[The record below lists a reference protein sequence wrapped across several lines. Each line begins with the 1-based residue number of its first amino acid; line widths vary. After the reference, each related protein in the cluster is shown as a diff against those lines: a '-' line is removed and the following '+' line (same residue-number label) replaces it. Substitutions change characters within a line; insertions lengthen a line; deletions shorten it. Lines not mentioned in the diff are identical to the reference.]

1 LRGKKVVLCVTGG
14 IAAYK
19 AAYLTRSL
27 VKADA
32 HVMVI
37 LTEAAQRF
45 VGPLTFETLSGN
57 PVVTSTFE
65 AVHHMGA
72 VEHIDLAE
80 WADLVIV
87 APATYNCLGKLC
99 AGVADDPVSTFLSA
113 ITVPTFL
120 APAMNENMWRNPI
133 NQRNVRELTELG
145 YHMVPPGRGG
155 LACSWEGEG
164 RMAEPDDILAHVR
177 SSLLGRDIPVVT
189 LPEPPPA
196 EATGGLAGRTLV
208 VTAGGTREAIDP
220 VRFLGNR
227 SSGRMGYALAAEAVR
242 RGARV
247 LLVSGPTALQPPAG
261 LAAFERIESAD
272 QLLEKTRQLLPQ
284 ADVLLM
290 AAAVADYRPRSTAS
304 SKLKRQASG
313 ISMDLEPTPDLLAA
327 LAPHKGERF
336 FVGFALETDDLHRE
350 AQRKLRDKGCDWIV
364 ANRVSTQSG
373 PDVDTNQVTIFGAQG
388 VIMETPV
395 LPKPA
400 IAASILDALENA
412 LQERSVPA
420 RP

>member
-1 LRGKKVVLCVTGG
+1 
-14 IAAYK
+14 
-19 AAYLTRSL
+19 
-27 VKADA
+27 
-32 HVMVI
+32 
-37 LTEAAQRF
+37 
-45 VGPLTFETLSGN
+45 
-57 PVVTSTFE
+57 
-65 AVHHMGA
+65 
-72 VEHIDLAE
+72 
-80 WADLVIV
+80 
-87 APATYNCLGKLC
+87 
-99 AGVADDPVSTFLSA
+99 
-113 ITVPTFL
+113 
-120 APAMNENMWRNPI
+120 
-133 NQRNVRELTELG
+133 
-145 YHMVPPGRGG
+145 
-155 LACSWEGEG
+155 
-164 RMAEPDDILAHVR
+164 MAEPDDILAHVR

-189 LPEPPPA
+189 LPETPPA
-196 EATGGLAGRTLV
+196 ETSGRLAGRTLL

-290 AAAVADYRPRSTAS
+290 AAAVADYRPRSTAP

-313 ISMDLEPTPDLLAA
+313 VSMDLEPTPDLLAT

-364 ANRVSTQSG
+364 ANQVSTQSG
-373 PDVDTNQVTIFGAQG
+373 PDVDTNQVTIFGTQG
-388 VIMETPV
+388 VISETPV

-400 IAASILDALENA
+400 IAAAILDALEKA